1 MTVFLHERV
10 AQTARRHPHRT
21 AIASPGH
28 RLTYGEMQAAANRLA
43 RALREAGCRDGD
55 RVAIL
60 LPKSADAI
68 VAMLGCLGARCLY
81 VPVDVQN
88 PAARAARIVDACRP
102 RVILTSATAAP
113 KLTEIVA
120 ASPAAQAA
128 TLGWLGAN
136 PPNAEGLSFAFGS
149 EDVAAQPDSPPPLIG
164 APEPRAHILFTSG
177 STGQPKG
184 VVIRHASVAAFVD
197 WAVDHF
203 GMAAEDRV
211 SGHAPLHFDLS
222 TFDIYGAFTVGAEL
236 HPVPAE
242 LVVMPLK
249 LASFIRDRA
258 LTQWFSVPSVLNYM
272 ARLDAVQPGDFPDL
286 KRVLWC
292 GEVLPTPALIHW
304 MRRLPHVRFT
314 NLYGPTEA
322 TIASS
327 YHTVTAC
334 PEDPAAPIPIGVP
347 CAGERLYVLDDVGAL
362 APRGEIGHLYIAGAG
377 LAEGYWEDPEKTAAA
392 FVPEFGRA
400 DGSLM
405 YRTGDLARLG
415 DGGLVHFVGRTDTQ
429 VKSRGYRI
437 ELGEI
442 EAALGTIEELKE
454 HAVVAVDQGGFEGAT
469 ICCAY
474 APKDGAELP
483 PLELRARLAGRLPA
497 YMLPTRWAVLDPLPK
512 NANGKIDRRHL
523 CDMVFAAAAKAGD

>member
-10 AQTARRHPHRT
+10 AQTARRHPHKT
-21 AIASPGH
+21 AIAAPG
-28 RLTYGEMQAAANRLA
+28 LALSYGEMQAAANRLA
-43 RALREAGCRDGD
+43 HALRAAGCRDGD

-81 VPVDVQN
+81 VPLDVQN
-88 PAARAARIVDACRP
+88 PAARAARIVEACRP
-102 RVILTSATAAP
+102 RVILASAAAAP
-113 KLTEIVA
+113 RLAEIVA
-120 ASPAAQAA
+120 ASPAAQTA
-128 TLGWLGAN
+128 TLGWLGAHA
-136 PPNAEGLSFAFGS
+136 PDVKGLSFAFGPK
-149 EDVAAQPDSPPPLIG
+149 DVAAQPDSPPRLPG
-164 APEPRAHILFTSG
+164 DPEPRAHILFTSG

-197 WAVDHF
+197 WAAGYF
-203 GMAAEDRV
+203 GMKADDRV

-222 TFDIYGAFTVGAEL
+222 TFDIYGAFAVGAEL
-236 HPVPAE
+236 HPVPTE
-242 LVVMPLK
+242 LVVLPMK
-249 LASFIRDRA
+249 LAAFIRDRA

-272 ARLDAVQPGDFPDL
+272 ARLDAVLPGDFPDL

-304 MRRLPHVRFT
+304 MTHLPHVRFT

-334 PEDPAAPIPIGVP
+334 PEDPAAPVPIGVP
-347 CAGERLYVLDDVGAL
+347 CAGERLYVLDESGAP
-362 APRGEIGHLYIAGAG
+362 AASGEIGHLFIAGAG
-377 LAEGYWEDPEKTAAA
+377 LAEGYWEDPAKTAAA
-392 FVPEFGRA
+392 FVPEFGRS

-405 YRTGDLARLG
+405 YRTGDLARRG
-415 DGGLVHFVGRTDTQ
+415 DDGLVTFVGRADTQ
-429 VKSRGYRI
+429 IKSRGYRI

-442 EAALGTIEELKE
+442 EAALGTVDELKE
-454 HAVVAVDQGGFEGAT
+454 HAVVAVDHGGFEGAT

-474 APKDGAELP
+474 ASKDGVELP
-483 PLELRARLAGRLPA
+483 PLELRARLSARLPA
-497 YMLPTRWAVLDPLPK
+497 YMLPMRWAVLDPLPK
-512 NANGKIDRRHL
+512 NANGKIDRRFL
-523 CDMVFAAAAKAGD
+523 CAAVFAGPPKAGD